1 MNEINQRHM
10 PISGQD
16 YPRTWSQFEDWFSS
30 EDDCLRYL
38 ERLRWRDGFVCPRC
52 AGKDEPYRA
61 KRERLICRTCRAQS
75 TVTSGTIFDKTR
87 TPLKVWL
94 AAAWYVTSQKS
105 GVSALGLQRVLGL
118 GSYQTAWTMLHRFR
132 RAMVVPGR
140 EQLKGIVEVDQSYL
154 AIRESRRIPH
164 ETSRKRLTTKA
175 VIVIAIEILEPR
187 GFGRIRLQRIDRESV
202 AEVLPFV
209 KSVVAPGAVIR
220 TDGSP
225 IYFSLEYHYAHERV
239 VVKSIA
245 DGARP
250 QAHVP
255 LPGVHRV
262 ASLLKRWLLGTH
274 QGAVKPDQLDH
285 YLDEFAFRFN
295 RRASLSR
302 GLLFYRLLEQAVAT
316 DPITYDTIAGKPSTR
331 KRQTS

>member
-1 MNEINQRHM
+1 MSRARNRA
-10 PISGQD
+10 SV
-16 YPRTWSQFEDWFSS
+16 
-30 EDDCLRYL
+30 
-38 ERLRWRDGFVCPRC
+38 RLGCKEYWG
-52 AGKDEPYRA
+52 
-61 KRERLICRTCRAQS
+61 
-75 TVTSGTIFDKTR
+75 
-87 TPLKVWL
+87 W
-94 AAAWYVTSQKS
+94 
-105 GVSALGLQRVLGL
+105 L

-140 EQLKGIVEVDQSYL
+140 EQLKGMVEVDQSYL
-154 AIRESRRIPH
+154 AIRESRKSPH
-164 ETSRKRLTTKA
+164 ETSQKRLTTKA

-202 AEVLPFV
+202 AEVLAFV
-209 KSVVAPGAVIR
+209 KSVVAPGSVIR

-225 IYFSLEYHYAHERV
+225 SYFSPEYHYAHERV

-245 DGARP
+245 HGAKP

-302 GLLFYRLLEQAVAT
+302 GLLFYRLLEQAVVT
-316 DPITYDTIAGKPSTR
+316 DPITYATIAGKPQPKNPEIVSD
-331 KRQTS
+331 S